1 MFSQTGEY
9 WGGGDCIEGG
19 GDTHQVSSGERGS
32 DPGPPDRE
40 REAAGPDWSYL
51 PAPDLGINFVLGDTG
66 CYGRES
72 LVHLAAWKKHMEVDM
87 LRSRRAH
94 RGDNVGRE
102 LPFYDYRGQLERGTR
117 V

>member
-1 MFSQTGEY
+1 MRG
-9 WGGGDCIEGG
+9 
-19 GDTHQVSSGERGS
+19 GS

-72 LVHLAAWKKHMEVDM
+72 LVHLAVWKKHMEVDM

-94 RGDNVGRE
+94 RGTMWAESYLSTTTEDS
-102 LPFYDYRGQLERGTR
+102 
-117 V
+117 